1 MYVCAVMGFNF
12 NRGLLPGNK
21 VSLEGR
27 GGHRY
32 AGIKALE
39 KHFAS
44 VLYTKQYDTEC
55 VFV

>member
-1 MYVCAVMGFNF
+1 MYVCAVRGFNF
-12 NRGLLPGNK
+12 NRDLLPGNK

-39 KHFAS
+39 KHFVS
-44 VLYTKQYDTEC
+44 VLYTKQYDP
-55 VFV
+55 